1 MLINNEYQICNFCVM
16 DTSAS
21 EIEFNSLGQCNFCTS
36 AIETTSKIIKEDY
49 FKIWA
54 SDIKSRRNKTYE
66 NYHGVIGL
74 SGGLDSSFLLH
85 KLVEAGIRP
94 LVVHVDAGW
103 NSQEA
108 SSNIYK
114 LIDKL
119 ELTLETIVI
128 DWNLMRNLQLAFL
141 NSGIKNQD
149 IPQDYIFFSTLYDFA
164 ENYGLKNIFLGSNFS
179 TESILP
185 KSWGEG
191 AIDYKILRSI
201 NDKFGTDQSI
211 QLKKIDP
218 LSLLINTVVKRKYVI
233 HRPLNYMAYSK
244 QNALEILK
252 KEYEWKDYS
261 GKHKESI
268 FTAYFQDVYL
278 PKRFGICKAKAHIS
292 SLVVNGELT
301 RDQALD
307 LLKANMI
314 DPIQAQRI
322 RLQIANKLEIS
333 THELDSFENLAIQSK
348 KNYRQSNLRNILV
361 ISLTK
366 ILIIIRT
373 FFKK

>member
-1 MLINNEYQICNFCVM
+1 M

-21 EIEFNSLGQCNFCTS
+21 EIEFNSLGVCNFCTS
-36 AIETTSKIIKEDY
+36 AFKTASKIIREDY
-49 FKIWA
+49 FKTWA
-54 SDIKSRRNKTYE
+54 NDLKSGSSITSK

-128 DWNLMRNLQLAFL
+128 DWNQMRNLQLAFL
-141 NSGIKNQD
+141 KSGIKNQD
-149 IPQDYIFFSTLYDFA
+149 IPQDYIFFSTLYDFVEKQGL
-164 ENYGLKNIFLGSNFS
+164 ENVFLGSNFS

-191 AIDYKILRSI
+191 AIDYKILVSI
-201 NDKFGTDQSI
+201 NDRFGIDNNI
-211 QLKKIDP
+211 QLKKID
-218 LSLLINTVVKRKYVI
+218 SLTLLVDTIVKKKYVI

-244 QNALEILK
+244 RDALQILK
-252 KEYEWKDYS
+252 EKYEWNDYS

-278 PKRFGICKAKAHIS
+278 PERFGIYKLKAHLS
-292 SLVVNGELT
+292 SLVVNGELS
-301 RDQALD
+301 REHALN
-307 LLKANMI
+307 LLSTNMI
-314 DPIQAQRI
+314 DPIQAQRM
-322 RLQIANKLEIS
+322 RLQIANKLEI
-333 THELDSFENLAIQSK
+333 TPHELESFENIAISSN
-348 KNYRQSNLRNILV
+348 KNYKQSSVKNIIAITLTRMLMLIRAV
-361 ISLTK
+361 I
-366 ILIIIRT
+366 
-373 FFKK
+373 KK

>member
-1 MLINNEYQICNFCVM
+1 MLITKDYQICNFCVM

-54 SDIKSRRNKTYE
+54 SAIKSRLNKTFE

-278 PKRFGICKAKAHIS
+278 PKRFGICKAKAHLS

-307 LLKANMI
+307 LLEANMI

-333 THELDSFENLAIQSK
+333 THELDRFENLAIQSK

>member
-164 ENYGLKNIFLGSNFS
+164 EN
-179 TESILP
+179 
-185 KSWGEG
+185 
-191 AIDYKILRSI
+191 
-201 NDKFGTDQSI
+201 
-211 QLKKIDP
+211 
-218 LSLLINTVVKRKYVI
+218 
-233 HRPLNYMAYSK
+233 
-244 QNALEILK
+244 
-252 KEYEWKDYS
+252 
-261 GKHKESI
+261 
-268 FTAYFQDVYL
+268 
-278 PKRFGICKAKAHIS
+278 
-292 SLVVNGELT
+292 
-301 RDQALD
+301 
-307 LLKANMI
+307 
-314 DPIQAQRI
+314 
-322 RLQIANKLEIS
+322 
-333 THELDSFENLAIQSK
+333 
-348 KNYRQSNLRNILV
+348 
-361 ISLTK
+361 
-366 ILIIIRT
+366 
-373 FFKK
+373 

>member
-1 MLINNEYQICNFCVM
+1 M

-36 AIETTSKIIKEDY
+36 AIKTTSKIIREDY

-54 SDIKSRRNKTYE
+54 SAIKSGLDKTSE
-66 NYHGVIGL
+66 NFHGVIGL

-108 SSNIYK
+108 SNNIYK

-128 DWNLMRNLQLAFL
+128 DWYLMRNLQLAFL

-149 IPQDYIFFSTLYDFA
+149 IPQDYIFFSTLYDFT
-164 ENYGLKNIFLGSNFS
+164 ENCGLKNIFLGSNYS

-191 AIDYKILRSI
+191 ALDYKILRSI
-201 NDKFGTDQSI
+201 NDKFGTDRTI

-218 LSLLINTVVKRKYVI
+218 LSLLINTVIKKKYVI
-233 HRPLNYMAYSK
+233 HRPLNYMPYSK

-252 KEYEWKDYS
+252 DKYEWNDYS

-278 PKRFGICKAKAHIS
+278 PKRFEICKAKAHLS
-292 SLVVNGELT
+292 SLVVNGELS

-307 LLKANMI
+307 LLKTNII

-322 RLQIANKLEIS
+322 RLQVANKLEVSI
-333 THELDSFENLAIQSK
+333 HELDSFENLAINSK
-348 KNYRQSNLRNILV
+348 INYRQSNIKNLLV
-361 ISLTK
+361 VSLTK
-366 ILIIIRT
+366 IFIIIRI

>member
-1 MLINNEYQICNFCVM
+1 M

-21 EIEFNSLGQCNFCTS
+21 EIEFNSIGQCNFCTS
-36 AIETTSKIIKEDY
+36 AIKTTSKIIREGY

-54 SDIKSRRNKTYE
+54 SAIKSGLNKTSK

-108 SSNIYK
+108 SSNIFK

-191 AIDYKILRSI
+191 ALDYKILRSI
-201 NDKFGTDQSI
+201 NDKFGTDRTI

-218 LSLLINTVVKRKYVI
+218 LSLFINTVFKRKYVI
-233 HRPLNYMAYSK
+233 HRPLNYMSYSK
-244 QNALEILK
+244 QSALKILK
-252 KEYEWKDYS
+252 DKYEWNDYS

-278 PKRFGICKAKAHIS
+278 PKRFGIYKAKAHIS
-292 SLVVNGELT
+292 SLVVNGELS
-301 RDQALD
+301 REQALN
-307 LLKANMI
+307 LLKTNII

-322 RLQIANKLEIS
+322 RLQIANKLEIP
-333 THELDSFENLAIQSK
+333 TRELDNLENLAISSK
-348 KNYRQSNLRNILV
+348 KNYRQSSFKNFLV

-366 ILIIIRT
+366 IFIIIRI